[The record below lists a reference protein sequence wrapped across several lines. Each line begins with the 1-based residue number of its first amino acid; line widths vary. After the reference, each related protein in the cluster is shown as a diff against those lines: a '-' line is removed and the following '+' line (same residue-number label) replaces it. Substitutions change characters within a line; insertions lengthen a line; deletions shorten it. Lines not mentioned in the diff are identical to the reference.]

1 MMAAGNGLAGGA
13 MGDSKEGPAFDARL
27 TAVAR
32 RLSAKPAL
40 VGDGRTLDYATF
52 ESTTRAIA
60 ARLESAAAG
69 RPGFVAMLFSRKT
82 VGVQAMNA
90 ALRCGRAYVPLDGED
105 PDERLRFVLRD
116 CEPVVLL
123 VDGPFAARARALADG
138 TCTVVAV
145 NGDETPDP
153 AFAMPS
159 VDPCALASLF
169 YTSGSTGAPKGV
181 MQRHDAALFFA
192 DTFMRKLGLGENDR
206 MSLLFSLNF
215 GACVVDAHG
224 AFLRGATLCTFDL
237 RHDGIRE
244 LAGWLERER
253 ITVVHTITTVFRELV
268 ARLAPGGKLGHL
280 RVLNTGGEATFA
292 SDAAK
297 LFAHTNDGAIFV
309 NHLASTE
316 VHVIAQHAVARGDTA
331 REEAILPAGAPPE
344 GVEVRIRRDDGSEAG
359 PGEVGAIVVSSR
371 HVSPGYWR
379 RPDLDAQ
386 HFPPDPWHPGQRCN
400 VSGDRGYIDDAGLL
414 HFLGRE
420 GTRVKIRGHTVDLA
434 EIEAA
439 MAATPGV
446 VRSAAFAP
454 APGEG
459 MEATRIV
466 AFATL
471 GEPIDAAELRR
482 RLADRLPSYML
493 PSAFVFL
500 DAFPTTSSGKVDR
513 LALAKAM
520 PEDAPAHRPSPA
532 AAQGAAPDEL
542 ELAVAGVF
550 ERLLKLSAVGPRDDF
565 FLLGGDSLLAAEL
578 QGRLRDAFGTDV
590 PHLHRHSTV
599 ADVAAAI
606 RAHRAS
612 SAARAATTLLIPFR
626 AEGTRPPMFLAH
638 GRLGQA
644 LVSPRFLALLGGD
657 QPVYGFRARGLD
669 GDEPHGSIE
678 AMAADYVAE
687 IRRVRPHGPY
697 LIGAQCIGAFVA
709 IEIAR
714 ILRAAGETLLPLLL
728 LDPPERAFAMSESN
742 TTDAAILRRI
752 KAREADFGNA
762 GVTVDPEVVKASGRF
777 ARAFERAIAKYVPR
791 PWDGPVCMLVSTDR
805 LAAAPRT
812 QWRKIYAGE
821 TAQYVVADRHSE
833 ALDASTPRFA
843 EALAKAMRRVY
854 RDFAEAH

>member
-1 MMAAGNGLAGGA
+1 MMTTGTGPGGGTAGDTG
-13 MGDSKEGPAFDARL
+13 ERRTFDARFME
-27 TAVAR
+27 VAR
-32 RLSAKPAL
+32 RLPRQPAL
-40 VGDGRTLDYATF
+40 VGDGRTLDYATL

-60 ARLESAAAG
+60 ERIDSAAAG
-69 RPGFVAMLFSRKT
+69 RPGFVALLFSRKT
-82 VGVQAMNA
+82 VGVQAMSA
-90 ALRCGRAYVPLDGED
+90 AMRCGRAYVPLDGDD

-123 VDGPFAARARALADG
+123 VDEPFAARARGLAEG
-138 TCTVVAV
+138 RCAVVAV
-145 NGDETPDP
+145 DGDETPDP
-153 AFAMPS
+153 SFAMPPT
-159 VDPCALASLF
+159 DPGALASLF

-181 MQRHDAALFFA
+181 MQRHDAALYFTDA
-192 DTFMRKLGLGENDR
+192 FMRKLGVGEGDR
-206 MSLLFSLNF
+206 MSLLFALNF
-215 GACVVDAHG
+215 AACVVDAHG
-224 AFLRGATLCTFDL
+224 AFLRGATLCTFDP
-237 RHDGIRE
+237 RRDGVRE
-244 LAGWLERER
+244 LAAWLGRER
-253 ITVVHTITTVFRELV
+253 ITVVHTITTVFREFV
-268 ARLAPGGKLGHL
+268 ARLAPGEKLAHL

-297 LFAHTNDGAIFV
+297 LLAHTGDGAVFV

-316 VHVIAQHAVARGDTA
+316 VHVIAQHAVARGDPA
-331 REEAILPAGAPPE
+331 LEGRILPVGLPPE
-344 GVEVRIRRDDGSEAG
+344 GVEVRIRRDDGREAA
-359 PGEVGAIVVSSR
+359 PGEVGAIVVSSP

-379 RPDLDAQ
+379 RPDLDAL
-386 HFPPDPWHPGQRCN
+386 HFPPDPWHPGRRCN
-400 VSGDRGYIDDAGLL
+400 VSGDRGYVDDAGLL

-446 VRSAAFAP
+446 ARSAAFAP

-459 MEATRIV
+459 REATRIV

-471 GEPIDAAELRR
+471 DEPIDAAELRR

-500 DAFPTTSSGKVDR
+500 DTFPMTSSGKVDR
-513 LALAKAM
+513 LALAKTM
-520 PEDAPAHRPSPA
+520 PDDAPVRGAPP
-532 AAQGAAPDEL
+532 GAALDEL

-550 ERLLKLSAVGPRDDF
+550 ERLLKVSPVGPRDDF

-578 QGRLRDAFGTDV
+578 QGRLRDAFGADV

-599 ADVAAAI
+599 ADIAAAI

-612 SAARAATTLLIPFR
+612 SVAGAATPLLIPLR
-626 AEGTRPPMFLAH
+626 AEGSRPPMFITH

-644 LVSPRFLALLGGD
+644 LVSPRFLALLGAD
-657 QPVYGFRARGLD
+657 QPVYGFRGRGLD
-669 GDEPHGSIE
+669 REEPHGSIE

-687 IRRVRPHGPY
+687 IRRVRLHGPY
-697 LIGAQCIGAFVA
+697 LIAAQCIGAFVA

-714 ILRAAGETLLPLLL
+714 ILRAAGESLFPLLL
-728 LDPPERAFAMSESN
+728 LDPPERAFAMNEAN
-742 TTDAAILRRI
+742 TTDAAILRRMR
-752 KAREADFGNA
+752 AREADFGNA
-762 GVTVDPEVVKASGRF
+762 GVRVDPEAVKASGRF
-777 ARAFERAIAKYVPR
+777 VRAFERAIAQYVPR
-791 PWDGPVCMLVSTDR
+791 PYDGPVCMLVSADR
-805 LAAAPRT
+805 LALAPRT

-821 TAQYVVADRHSE
+821 TAQFIVGEKHTE

-854 RDFAEAH
+854 RDFTPVN